1 MIKICFST
9 SQKYHGIWHKPYE
22 SFLIEEADEVAM
34 TSIGASILER
44 DLYMDIS
51 KPVEKQVK
59 KRKAREYEIK
69 SNE

>member
-1 MIKICFST
+1 
-9 SQKYHGIWHKPYE
+9 
-22 SFLIEEADEVAM
+22 M